1 MLLVPS
7 RTKRLVTTCENEAIN
22 SYHPE
27 RGDWPDRPVLAPVM
41 LTSGNAASLAWKAI
55 VIVLEG
61 RLSVIRILKH
71 C

>member
-7 RTKRLVTTCENEAIN
+7 RTKRLVTTCKNEAIN
-22 SYHPE
+22 SHRLE
-27 RGDWPDRPVLAPVM
+27 RGDGPVLGSVM

>member
-7 RTKRLVTTCENEAIN
+7 RTKRLVTTCKNEAIN
-22 SYHPE
+22 SHRLE
-27 RGDWPDRPVLAPVM
+27 RGDGPVLGSVM
-41 LTSGNAASLAWKAI
+41 LTSGNAASLAGKAI